1 MQDRRSGAGTLTF
14 DVDTTDRWKPATLG
28 ALLAAP
34 AAVVLAVFGI
44 PPSPFMAPLY
54 AIGVVLPGCG
64 LTRAMVALV
73 SGDMA
78 TAWAFNPASFALASA
93 IVAGVVRSVVG
104 FTTGRWL
111 HARLRL
117 SPPVVAAIVV
127 SGALLWIRQ
136 QGNAD
141 LLIP

>member
-1 MQDRRSGAGTLTF
+1 MTF
-14 DVDTTDRWKPATLG
+14 DVGTTDRWKPATVG
-28 ALLAAP
+28 GLLAGP

-73 SGDMA
+73 SGDLA
-78 TAWAFNPASFALASA
+78 TAWAFNPASFPLALTIAA
-93 IVAGVVRSVVG
+93 LVVRSVVG
-104 FTTGRWL
+104 LTTGRWL
-111 HARLRL
+111 HARFRL
-117 SPPVVAAIVV
+117 SPAVLAATVIG
-127 SGALLWIRQ
+127 GALLWIRQ